1 MTFFRLSNYS
11 KLLELLDKLF
21 VGELTENLAMN
32 KIQKLFKLFSE
43 SWYKAQQLRNL
54 TLGKT

>member
-43 SWYKAQQLRNL
+43 S
-54 TLGKT
+54 